1 MQRDILDRH
10 RSLRILIGLVIVALG
25 MYVLGTIW
33 SVLVVFGGV
42 ILLFLLAWIVAFVL
56 EPVAAFLCR
65 RGMSRIIAV
74 SLVYA
79 ALLIV
84 VSGAIVLAVPSFGG
98 QIQQI
103 AREITTAFSPDNLP
117 KLNGKIVGLLR
128 SFGLRQ
134 KDAQNIVN
142 QLSARIPGW
151 ASSLSTGAIS
161 FATNLVTSL
170 FNIILDASLVMI
182 ISFYIML
189 DGARLVESI
198 VIKLPPAWVDDV
210 RLFQRN
216 VKDIFGG
223 FFRAQMI
230 VAGIYAAFTWIIL
243 LCLGQ
248 ANGLLVSLISGV
260 IMLLPFIG
268 AFLAIVPPMLLV
280 LLQTPA
286 HELLF
291 KVILLVFLLA
301 VAQHIVLNLM
311 APKIYGHHLGVPTL
325 VLFAALLLGA
335 KEGGV
340 WGAFFSAPVI
350 GVAYAMFEVF
360 YERWSSKS
368 ALFQP
373 LAATDDAGDSEQA
386 PDHST
391 DGAEKPITPFALSYR
406 PHTKPSAPEQ
416 ADPAESASRG
426 ARSSK

>member
-10 RSLRILIGLVIVALG
+10 RSLRILIGLVIAALAI
-25 MYVLGTIW
+25 YVLGAIW
-33 SVLVVFGGV
+33 SILVVFGGV
-42 ILLFLLAWIVAFVL
+42 ILLFLLAWIVSFIL

-65 RGMSRIIAV
+65 RGMKRVIAV
-74 SLVYA
+74 SLVYT

-103 AREITTAFSPDNLP
+103 AREITTVFSADNLP
-117 KLNGKIVGLLR
+117 KLNEKAVGMLR
-128 SFGLRQ
+128 HFGLRQ

-142 QLSARIPGW
+142 QLSTRIPVW
-151 ASSLSTGAIS
+151 ATSLSSGAIAL
-161 FATNLVTSL
+161 ATNLVTSL
-170 FNIILDASLVMI
+170 FNIILDTSLVLI

-189 DGARLVESI
+189 DGARLVES
-198 VIKLPPAWVDDV
+198 VVVKLPPVWVDDV

-216 VKDIFGG
+216 VKEIFGG

-243 LCLGQ
+243 LILGQ

-268 AFLAIVPPMLLV
+268 AFLAIAPPVLLV
-280 LLQTPA
+280 LLQTSPNQ
-286 HELLF
+286 
-291 KVILLVFLLA
+291 LLVKVVLLIFLLA

-311 APKIYGHHLGVPTL
+311 APKIFGHHIGVPTL

-340 WGAFFSAPVI
+340 WGAFFAAPVI

-368 ALFQP
+368 ALFQAVADEGVEP
-373 LAATDDAGDSEQA
+373 EPPNETK
-386 PDHST
+386 
-391 DGAEKPITPFALSYR
+391 DGGAQSGPFTPSFR
-406 PHTKPSAPEQ
+406 PRANPSAQPQ
-416 ADPAESASRG
+416 VDPTSEPTPQGS
-426 ARSSK
+426 RSSR